1 MHKSE
6 ALERVEA
13 TVSSVLNTTV
23 SKMEQRRSSPFALL
37 FKGGTQPFCPVCI
50 KLKLLS
56 THQALHSQQLSSL
69 LLPGFAFVIKM
80 AGRIL
85 ARKVSSQ
92 LPKLCPATSQEQ
104 VVSRRAF
111 ASAAAKA
118 QDDQATSVEV
128 GRGSTDSRG
137 QAERAVSRQGGQGG
151 QRGVAN
157 LGWPGSAIPSLFSP
171 LINSFMRP
179 TSLTQMMDTLDH
191 LSSSFD
197 TATRSG
203 AKSRIPWDVMEDDKC
218 FKLRIDLPG
227 MSKQD
232 VKITVEDGDLVV
244 SAEHESKQDDDEWSA
259 SSYGSYHMRIKLP
272 DNVDANGI
280 KAELKDGV
288 LKIRAPKVEGA
299 KQKHQ
304 VQIE

>member
-1 MHKSE
+1 MHEQEKE
-6 ALERVEA
+6 AYDHSRQLAGATSTLWNPQEAKPRTKNPAKRLQIESATLIQKMWEETEAARKRDAEEEVEKRV
-13 TVSSVLNTTV
+13 
-23 SKMEQRRSSPFALL
+23 
-37 FKGGTQPFCPVCI
+37 
-50 KLKLLS
+50 
-56 THQALHSQQLSSL
+56 HQALKATFGSSSSSKSPSLSIANSCLL
-69 LLPGFAFVIKM
+69 LLPRFAFLIKM

-85 ARKVSSQ
+85 SRKVSSQ
-92 LPKLCPATSQEQ
+92 LPKLRPPAPQEQ
-104 VVSRRAF
+104 VVSTRAF

-151 QRGVAN
+151 QRGAVAN

-171 LINSFMRP
+171 LFNSFMRP

-218 FKLRIDLPG
+218 FKLRIDLPRR
-227 MSKQD
+227 S
-232 VKITVEDGDLVV
+232 
-244 SAEHESKQDDDEWSA
+244 
-259 SSYGSYHMRIKLP
+259 
-272 DNVDANGI
+272 
-280 KAELKDGV
+280 
-288 LKIRAPKVEGA
+288 
-299 KQKHQ
+299 
-304 VQIE
+304 